1 MIATNLDNVTARIRL
16 TARAAVL
23 ELSGDVDSFDAVD
36 VDAVA
41 DAHGFR
47 VVDVLNTDS
56 LLLDVTDDAVRAL
69 RAEALT
75 VGDEVMAR
83 VCADALSHDAT
94 VRVPARREV
103 ALAKIE
109 SMNA

>member
-1 MIATNLDNVTARIRL
+1 MKKLLPGNGVWEVGVNAGLVGHGL
-16 TARAAVL
+16 HRA
-23 ELSGDVDSFDAVD
+23 
-36 VDAVA
+36 
-41 DAHGFR
+41 
-47 VVDVLNTDS
+47 TDS

>member
-1 MIATNLDNVTARIRL
+1 MITTNLDNVTARIRL

-36 VDAVA
+36 VEAIA
-41 DAHGFR
+41 DKHGFR
-47 VVDVLNTDS
+47 IMDVLNTDS
-56 LLLDVTDDAVRAL
+56 LLLDVTDDTVRAL
-69 RAEALT
+69 RAEALAA
-75 VGDEVMAR
+75 GDEVMAL
-83 VCADALSHDAT
+83 VCKKALSLDAT

-109 SMNA
+109 ALNA

>member
-1 MIATNLDNVTARIRL
+1 MITTNIDNVTARIRL

-23 ELSGDVDSFDAVD
+23 ELSGDVDSFDAVN

-41 DAHGFR
+41 NAHGFR

-56 LLLDVTDDAVRAL
+56 MLLDVTDDSVRAL
-69 RAEALT
+69 RAEAIA

-83 VCADALSHDAT
+83 VCAEALSQDAT
-94 VRVPARREV
+94 VRVLARREV

-109 SMNA
+109 SMGA